1 MMDRHV
7 DDHALWIDPDDTEH
21 FLIGGDGGVYE
32 SYDGGET
39 YQFKSNLPVTQ
50 FYRVFVD
57 NEIPFYNV
65 YGGTQ
70 DNNTLGGPSMNK
82 SSGGV
87 TNEEWKA
94 IKGGDGFWAAVD
106 PEDPNIV
113 YCESQY
119 GNMYRY
125 DRKSGERIN
134 IKPRPRKGEETYKWN
149 WNAPLMISHHSNTRI
164 YTMAKKFSGPMTGE
178 THGR

>member
-1 MMDRHV
+1 M
-7 DDHALWIDPDDTEH
+7 DDHALWIDPDDTSH

-32 SYDGGET
+32 SFDGGAT

-57 NEIPFYNV
+57 NEEPFYNV

-82 SSGGV
+82 SSAGV
-87 TNEEWKA
+87 TNEDWKA
-94 IKGGDGFWAAVD
+94 ILGGDGFWVAVD

-119 GNMYRY
+119 GNVHRY
-125 DRKSGERIN
+125 DRLSGEGYRYQTHD
-134 IKPRPRKGEETYKWN
+134 PGRERRP
-149 WNAPLMISHHSNTRI
+149 IS
-164 YTMAKKFSGPMTGE
+164 GTGMLHWLSV
-178 THGR
+178 TIPIPGSI